1 MQSQNYVPGVSG
13 WKMHKDGRL
22 EVCGLI
28 RVVLPEVAQIE
39 CPPPFII
46 ADGVMY
52 FSQAEIQRGT
62 ITKAEIGSGWK
73 LKMKLH
79 GGHYVVAGIGVGG
92 QCSVATE
99 QPGDDANHKL
109 EAMARSISDS
119 QLCRA
124 IRKRIDLLP
133 KIAPLP
139 EEIRDVIRQE
149 LRPGGLLYRSNR

>member
-22 EVCGLI
+22 EVSGVI
-28 RVVLPEVAQIE
+28 HVVLPERAQIE
-39 CPPPFII
+39 SPPPFII
-46 ADGVMY
+46 TDGVMY

-92 QCSVATE
+92 ECGVAAE
-99 QPGDDANHKL
+99 QSGDDSSHIL
-109 EAMARSISDS
+109 EAMARSIADS
-119 QLCRA
+119 QLGRA
-124 IRKRIDLLP
+124 IKKRIDLLP
-133 KIAPLP
+133 EIASLS
-139 EEIRDVIRQE
+139 EEVRDVIRQE